1 MIGLSIL
8 IITCLFRKREGTEL
22 RILVIVFDPFKG
34 TGVFRFNVA
43 LFVSFGNNQYKI
55 WPAPSSILLFR
66 HILS

>member
-43 LFVSFGNNQYKI
+43 PFVSFSNNQ
-55 WPAPSSILLFR
+55 
-66 HILS
+66 